1 MEIIPMVIL
10 SIVSWIVIQKLSK
23 SDAGKSLSDL
33 VATSVATKEVELL
46 SETSQMLKDNSSS
59 IDDVV
64 AFKIHG
70 RYVVLLN
77 LNAHLTRYSASVT
90 RSKFIDQSI
99 WDYQ

>member
-1 MEIIPMVIL
+1 MEIIPMVVL
-10 SIVSWIVIQKLSK
+10 SIVSWIAIQKLSK

-64 AFKIHG
+64 AFKAT
-70 RYVVLLN
+70 L
-77 LNAHLTRYSASVT
+77 
-90 RSKFIDQSI
+90 SKLRGGK
-99 WDYQ
+99 

>member
-1 MEIIPMVIL
+1 MEIIPMVVL
-10 SIVSWIVIQKLSK
+10 SIVFWITIQKLSK

-64 AFKIHG
+64 AFKAT
-70 RYVVLLN
+70 LN
-77 LNAHLTRYSASVT
+77 KLRGG
-90 RSKFIDQSI
+90 K
-99 WDYQ
+99 

>member
-1 MEIIPMVIL
+1 MEIIPMVVI
-10 SIVSWIVIQKLSK
+10 SIVAWILIQKLSK

-64 AFKIHG
+64 AFKAT
-70 RYVVLLN
+70 LN
-77 LNAHLTRYSASVT
+77 KLRGG
-90 RSKFIDQSI
+90 K
-99 WDYQ
+99 